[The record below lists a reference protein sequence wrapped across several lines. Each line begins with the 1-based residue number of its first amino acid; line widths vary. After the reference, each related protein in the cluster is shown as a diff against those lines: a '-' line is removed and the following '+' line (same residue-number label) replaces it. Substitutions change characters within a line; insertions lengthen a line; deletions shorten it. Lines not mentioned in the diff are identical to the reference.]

1 MTAGGA
7 VKVQLSDEINSAM
20 AYISFIFYFFASCI
34 LFLAFSF
41 FSFKSVQFS
50 LNISKK

>member
-20 AYISFIFYFFASCI
+20 AYIFFIFLLLVFYFL
-34 LFLAFSF
+34 LFPF